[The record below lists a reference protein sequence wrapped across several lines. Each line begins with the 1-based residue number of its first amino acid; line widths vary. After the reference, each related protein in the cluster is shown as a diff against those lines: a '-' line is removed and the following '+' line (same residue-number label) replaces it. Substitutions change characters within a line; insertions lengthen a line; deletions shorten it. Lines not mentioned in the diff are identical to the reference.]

1 MSPWTKAPVSEKEHP
16 LGACERS
23 LGCEPQYDVIGV
35 TPNVVPLS
43 GRGRNAPVRFQ
54 LSRSCPRP
62 DRAAC

>member
-35 TPNVVPLS
+35 TPNAGDQRRALL
-43 GRGRNAPVRFQ
+43 RVRWIGLFGTV
-54 LSRSCPRP
+54 RS
-62 DRAAC
+62 DD